1 MHSHA
6 RMGAI
11 QNLLGKLGYV
21 KLDRY
26 GLLLTPDGRV
36 LSQRPAVLDDG
47 LGGRIVGWE
56 DGDLAAM
63 ELEHWEPARPARKR
77 ATARRVA
84 VAMAPTI
91 PAPARPPVPLAAT
104 LVAPAATLVAP
115 AATLVTPPAAVV
127 ADAPAP
133 APIVVAPP
141 TPAPA
146 VEAADEPEEDDWEWV
161 VAIARA
167 RAAAEEAEQAA
178 RAPKFIAAQTQP
190 MIPVTKPAPIA
201 KPAPVIAAKHAVPA
215 KPVPPPLPPPGE
227 DTKLGVTSYQAP
239 KAPVAAPR
247 TIIPVPQLPRAL
259 DPSAVRPAFVPARG
273 SGPQVSPPVMAQ
285 PPLRRVPRSTNGIE
299 DTVRTAP
306 APAND
311 DKTSPGIAL
320 PPASGGRKVAAKQK

>member
-63 ELEHWEPARPARKR
+63 ELEQWEPARPAKKR

-91 PAPARPPVPLAAT
+91 PAPARPAVPLAAKV
-104 LVAPAATLVAP
+104 VAPAAAVVAP
-115 AATLVTPPAAVV
+115 AAAVV
-127 ADAPAP
+127 AAPAP
-133 APIVVAPP
+133 APAVVAPP
-141 TPAPA
+141 TSARA
-146 VEAADEPEEDDWEWV
+146 VEAADEPEDDDWEWV
-161 VAIARA
+161 IAIARA
-167 RAAAEEAEQAA
+167 RAAADDVETAA
-178 RAPKFIAAQTQP
+178 AAPKFIPVQTQP
-190 MIPVTKPAPIA
+190 MAVVA
-201 KPAPVIAAKHAVPA
+201 KPAAAMPVPAKHAVAA

-227 DTKLGVTSYQAP
+227 DTKLGVKSYEPPKRAP
-239 KAPVAAPR
+239 SPK
-247 TIIPVPQLPRAL
+247 TIIPVPQLPRVT
-259 DPSAVRPAFVPARG
+259 DPSLVRPAAVTARG
-273 SGPQVSPPVMAQ
+273 SGPQVAQ
-285 PPLRRVPRSTNGIE
+285 APLRRVPRSTNRIE

-311 DKTSPGIAL
+311 DRTSPGIAL
-320 PPASGGRKVAAKQK
+320 PPAGGGRKVAAKQR

>member
-1 MHSHA
+1 
-6 RMGAI
+6 MGAI

-36 LSQRPAVLDDG
+36 LSQRPSVLDDG

-63 ELEHWEPARPARKR
+63 ELEPWEPAVRAKKPAKLR
-77 ATARRVA
+77 ATAGRVA

-91 PAPARPPVPLAAT
+91 PAPARPQAPLAAKV
-104 LVAPAATLVAP
+104 VAPAAA
-115 AATLVTPPAAVV
+115 
-127 ADAPAP
+127 APAP
-133 APIVVAPP
+133 VAAAPAPVVVAPP
-141 TPAPA
+141 TPAPE

-167 RAAAEEAEQAA
+167 RAAAEEAEAA
-178 RAPKFIAAQTQP
+178 AAAPKFVPAQTQP
-190 MIPVTKPAPIA
+190 MAAVA
-201 KPAPVIAAKHAVPA
+201 KPAPVVAAKHAVPA

-227 DTKLGVTSYQAP
+227 DTKLGVKSYEPPTRAP
-239 KAPVAAPR
+239 SPK
-247 TIIPVPQLPRAL
+247 TIIPVPQLPRATG
-259 DPSAVRPAFVPARG
+259 SAFVRPAVT
-273 SGPQVSPPVMAQ
+273 PVT
-285 PPLRRVPRSTNGIE
+285 PPLRRVPRSTDRIE
-299 DTVRTAP
+299 DTVRTSP

-320 PPASGGRKVAAKQK
+320 PPAGGGRKVAAKQR

>member
-1 MHSHA
+1 MHTHA

-11 QNLLGKLGYV
+11 QNLLGKLGYA

-36 LSQRPAVLDDG
+36 LTQRPHILDDG

-63 ELEHWEPARPARKR
+63 ELEPWEPARPAKKR

-91 PAPARPPVPLAAT
+91 PAPARPPVPLAAKV
-104 LVAPAATLVAP
+104 VAPAALAPVAAP
-115 AATLVTPPAAVV
+115 VV
-127 ADAPAP
+127 AAPAP
-133 APIVVAPP
+133 APVVVAPP
-141 TPAPA
+141 TPAPV

-178 RAPKFIAAQTQP
+178 AAPKFT
-190 MIPVTKPAPIA
+190 
-201 KPAPVIAAKHAVPA
+201 APVQSKPVAARHAVPA
-215 KPVPPPLPPPGE
+215 KPTPPPLPPPGE
-227 DTKLGVTSYQAP
+227 DTKVGIAP
-239 KAPVAAPR
+239 KPATVVAPK
-247 TIIPVPQLPRAL
+247 TIIPVPTLPRAA
-259 DPSAVRPAFVPARG
+259 DPSLVRPPVVARG
-273 SGPQVSPPVMAQ
+273 SGPQVAQ
-285 PPLRRVPRSTNGIE
+285 QPLRRVPRSTNRIE
-299 DTVRTAP
+299 DTVRTSA

-320 PPASGGRKVAAKQK
+320 PPASGGRKVAAKQR

>member
-1 MHSHA
+1 MHTHA

-11 QNLLGKLGYV
+11 QNLLGKLGYA

-36 LSQRPAVLDDG
+36 LSQRPDVLDDG

-63 ELEHWEPARPARKR
+63 ELEPWEPARPAKKR

-91 PAPARPPVPLAAT
+91 PAPARPPVPLAAKV
-104 LVAPAATLVAP
+104 VAPAAPAVAAP
-115 AATLVTPPAAVV
+115 VVAAPVVAATVAAAPVAAV
-127 ADAPAP
+127 PAP
-133 APIVVAPP
+133 VVVAPP
-141 TPAPA
+141 TVAPA
-146 VEAADEPEEDDWEWV
+146 VDAGDEPEEDDWEWV

-178 RAPKFIAAQTQP
+178 AAPKLT
-190 MIPVTKPAPIA
+190 
-201 KPAPVIAAKHAVPA
+201 APVQSKPISARHAVAAKAT
-215 KPVPPPLPPPGE
+215 PPPLPPPGE
-227 DTKLGVTSYQAP
+227 DTKVGIAP
-239 KAPVAAPR
+239 KPTAVVAPK
-247 TIIPVPQLPRAL
+247 TIIPVPTLPRVT
-259 DPSAVRPAFVPARG
+259 DPSLVRPPVIARG
-273 SGPQVSPPVMAQ
+273 SGPQVAPQ
-285 PPLRRVPRSTNGIE
+285 PLRRVPRSTNRIE
-299 DTVRTAP
+299 DTVRTSA

-320 PPASGGRKVAAKQK
+320 PPAGGGRKVAAKQK

>member
-1 MHSHA
+1 MHTHA

-11 QNLLGKLGYV
+11 QNLLGKLGYA

-36 LSQRPAVLDDG
+36 LTQRPHILDDG

-63 ELEHWEPARPARKR
+63 ELEPWEPARPAKKR

-91 PAPARPPVPLAAT
+91 PAPVRPPVPLAANA
-104 LVAPAATLVAP
+104 VAPAAPVA
-115 AATLVTPPAAVV
+115 A
-127 ADAPAP
+127 APAP
-133 APIVVAPP
+133 VAPVAAVAAPAPVVVAPP
-141 TPAPA
+141 TPAPE

-178 RAPKFIAAQTQP
+178 AAPKFTAP
-190 MIPVTKPAPIA
+190 KPV
-201 KPAPVIAAKHAVPA
+201 AAKHAVAA
-215 KPVPPPLPPPGE
+215 KPTPPPLPPPGE
-227 DTKLGVTSYQAP
+227 DTKVGIAP
-239 KAPVAAPR
+239 KPTTVVAPK
-247 TIIPVPQLPRAL
+247 TIIPVPTLPRVT
-259 DPSAVRPAFVPARG
+259 DPSLVRPPVVARG
-273 SGPQVSPPVMAQ
+273 SGPQVAQ
-285 PPLRRVPRSTNGIE
+285 PPLRRVPRSTNRIE
-299 DTVRTAP
+299 DTVRTAA